1 MPRQNRPLE
10 RIEMPS
16 TGIEHGLSTLRNLE
30 IVVDLTSRY
39 VVLGTLISEDGPYL
53 VLEDADVHDL
63 RDSTTTREQYVVEAR
78 RHGIQA
84 NRKCTRLR
92 KEEVVCIAKLE
103 DVIA

>member
-1 MPRQNRPLE
+1 M
-10 RIEMPS
+10 
-16 TGIEHGLSTLRNLE
+16 TDGGLGALRLKE
-30 IVVDLTSRY
+30 VVIDLASQY
-39 VVLGTLISEDGPYL
+39 VVLGTLISDEGPYL

-63 RDSTTTREQYVVEAR
+63 RDSTTNREQYVVEAR

-103 DVIA
+103 DVLA

>member
-1 MPRQNRPLE
+1 M
-10 RIEMPS
+10 
-16 TGIEHGLSTLRNLE
+16 TDGGLGALRHKE
-30 IVVDLTSRY
+30 VVIDLASQY
-39 VVLGTLISEDGPYL
+39 VVLGTLISDEGPYL

-63 RDSTTTREQYVVEAR
+63 RDSTTNREQYVVEAR

-103 DVIA
+103 DVLA

>member
-1 MPRQNRPLE
+1 MTMTHGGLDGLRH
-10 RIEMPS
+10 IEV
-16 TGIEHGLSTLRNLE
+16 
-30 IVVDLTSRY
+30 VVDLASPY
-39 VVLGTLISEDGPYL
+39 VVLGTLVGEDGAYL

>member
-1 MPRQNRPLE
+1 MLPSVPVGGLDALRQQ
-10 RIEMPS
+10 
-16 TGIEHGLSTLRNLE
+16 E
-30 IVVDLTSRY
+30 IVVDLSSQF
-39 VVLGTLISEDGPYL
+39 VVLGTLVGDDGPYL

>member
-1 MPRQNRPLE
+1 MNDVGQELSPLVG
-10 RIEMPS
+10 R
-16 TGIEHGLSTLRNLE
+16 E
-30 IVVDLTSRY
+30 IVVDLMSRY
-39 VVLGTLISEDGPYL
+39 VVLGTLLSEEELYL

-78 RHGIQA
+78 RHGIQS

-92 KEEVVCIAKLE
+92 KAEIVCISKLD

>member
-1 MPRQNRPLE
+1 
-10 RIEMPS
+10 MPS
-16 TGIEHGLSTLRNLE
+16 SLPTGGLDSLRHQAV
-30 IVVDLTSRY
+30 VVDLTSPY
-39 VVLGTLISEDGPYL
+39 VVLGTLIGEEGAYL
-53 VLEDADVHDL
+53 ILEDADVHDL

-92 KEEVVCIAKLE
+92 QEEVVCIAKLE

>member
-1 MPRQNRPLE
+1 MSFTL
-10 RIEMPS
+10 S
-16 TGIEHGLSTLRNLE
+16 DGGLDALLQKE
-30 IVVDLTSRY
+30 VVVDLASRY
-39 VVLGTLISEDGPYL
+39 VVLGVLTGEEGAYL

-78 RHGIQA
+78 RHGVQA

-92 KEEVVCIAKLE
+92 KEEVVCIGRLE

>member
-1 MPRQNRPLE
+1 MPPSVPDGGLDALRQQ
-10 RIEMPS
+10 
-16 TGIEHGLSTLRNLE
+16 E
-30 IVVDLTSRY
+30 IVVDLTSPY
-39 VVLGTLISEDGPYL
+39 VVLGTLIGEDGPYL
-53 VLEDADVHDL
+53 VIEDADVHDL

-92 KEEVVCIAKLE
+92 KEEVVCIAKLD

>member
-1 MPRQNRPLE
+1 
-10 RIEMPS
+10 
-16 TGIEHGLSTLRNLE
+16 
-30 IVVDLTSRY
+30 
-39 VVLGTLISEDGPYL
+39 
-53 VLEDADVHDL
+53 VHDL